1 MKKDVF
7 VCNYVV
13 AIKVCKSHLY
23 SLYGD
28 PNTCY
33 VFDAFK
39 GFKDLVASKHD
50 TVGLCWVVE
59 ALDLNDSSM
68 EYLAFHVAKHTFLV
82 IYVDPF
88 FGNFN

>member
-1 MKKDVF
+1 
-7 VCNYVV
+7 VV
-13 AIKVCKSHLY
+13 AIKVYQSHLY

-33 VFDAFK
+33 VYDAFK

-50 TVGLCWVVE
+50 TIGLCWVVKAL
-59 ALDLNDSSM
+59 ALDITDSRV
-68 EYLAFHVAKHTFLV
+68 EYLTIYIANHTFLA

-88 FGNFN
+88 FENFN